1 MSGRFRVGAALTG
14 IVVLTTAGLIAANGA
29 QADPK
34 AQTGAVGRGK
44 DSTQLKLPDQ
54 ALVQDQQLL
63 QASSLESKLGPRV
76 VGSYFD
82 NSGELIVA
90 VSDQATAAAV
100 RAAGAIPKLVRYTAT
115 ELNSVQDELDHL
127 AIGSSAGQV
136 KSWYVDPVS
145 GTVVVTVAAGAGD
158 LITKR
163 FLRAAEQNGAKV
175 TVRRSQGKVT
185 LTDGE
190 FGLLGGLQVDKNT
203 GFTCSLGFNATT
215 GEGQHI
221 FLTAGHCTS
230 GKPSWSRNGYVLG
243 NTRTSSFPG
252 NDFGTVSVIDGWDPQ
267 GRVERWG
274 SEDIVVRGVASPTV
288 GSEVCKSGKSTKWTC
303 GRIVA
308 RNVTVNYGNNRVV
321 KGLFQ
326 HTACVEAGDS
336 GGANMS
342 GDYAQ
347 GITSGAALISG
358 ECQAKYGQ
366 QNESYSQPIGEALSA
381 SGASLVLG

>member
-34 AQTGAVGRGK
+34 VGAV
-44 DSTQLKLPDQ
+44 KLPDQ

-63 QASSLESKLGPRV
+63 QASSLESKLGSRV

-115 ELNSVQDELDHL
+115 ELNSVQGELDHL

-136 KSWYVDPVS
+136 KSWYVDPVT
-145 GTVVVTVAAGAGD
+145 GTVVVTVASGARD
-158 LITKR
+158 LITQR

-175 TVRRSQGKVT
+175 TVRRTEGKVT

-203 GFTCSLGFNATT
+203 GYTCSLGFNATT

-274 SEDIVVRGVASPTV
+274 SDDIVVRGVASPTV